1 MDARDK
7 RESEAAVSEVTEKER
22 EGAAARKR
30 TGEFLKNVFFG
41 SMYALWGYL
50 LGGAVLPYGAMPLGV
65 AFLAAADRRVF
76 YIYGG
81 LLLSIFTQSIT
92 GERRLLLA
100 GVYTAVL
107 FVRLLTRLLIDPPW
121 KAEEASGE
129 KTVREV
135 YPQMFSEHI
144 ALRAAL
150 SAVGAF
156 AIGVY
161 RLIEGGMLYYDM
173 YGTIVATL
181 SAPVAV
187 LLCSGFFSASAKK
200 YRRLI
205 GFLAIA
211 FGVIYSAGD
220 LKLYGVSLAA
230 FGCMFAT
237 LYLARTEGTV
247 TGVLSGALL
256 GLAISIE
263 QAPLFAFAGL
273 VAGMLYPISAVFA
286 LCSALSVAVAWGIYV
301 EGLSVLNGLLSALV
315 SAALI
320 FGVWDKLFLGARKK
334 KASAVTGAA
343 EDEAEKENGAR
354 LKEDYLR
361 SRIARLSEAERYAE
375 SERRLR
381 GLSEG
386 LSSISEM
393 LYGMSRALTSPCYAD
408 LKQICD
414 NAFEVSCAGCEN
426 RSVCWKES
434 YRQTNEALGGIC
446 GALQKKGSVETED
459 AERELADRCL
469 RLPDI
474 LSQINHNAY
483 LHSRQLAENDRTELF
498 AADFEAIASLM
509 EGAAMSED
517 GSAFDAILSAEL
529 ARRLSEKG
537 IPFEGVCAL
546 GKERKRAV
554 IFSED
559 TDTLIARSDTLA
571 EIAKEVFGLPS
582 GPPEQDR
589 EAGTVTLRALPKI
602 SVSYAK
608 KSLRA
613 EGEDEFCGDTSGIFE
628 GEVGRS
634 YAFISDGMGSGREA
648 ALTSGLCGLFLRR
661 LIASGCGA
669 EGALK
674 LLNGFLRNRCGTSLC
689 ECSATVDLMELDAYL
704 CRASFYKSGAAP
716 TYVYRNGS
724 LFKLRSHTVPV
735 GIIKELDFRKID
747 LELSCGD
754 LVVMV
759 SDGVTDGK
767 EECPWLFDLLRSQSA
782 SEPERIAELI
792 VKYAKSEGAT
802 DDISVIVAK
811 V

>member
-7 RESEAAVSEVTEKER
+7 RETEGTVSEVTEKER
-22 EGAAARKR
+22 DRTAARKR
-30 TGEFLKNVFFG
+30 TAEFLKNVFFG
-41 SMYALWGYL
+41 GMYALWGYL

-65 AFLAAADRRVF
+65 AFLAASDRRVF
-76 YIYGG
+76 YIYAGLILSVFAKG
-81 LLLSIFTQSIT
+81 ISVEQRLLLS
-92 GERRLLLA
+92 

-121 KAEEASGE
+121 RGDEASGE
-129 KTVREV
+129 KTVKEV

-181 SAPVAV
+181 SAPAAV

-200 YRRLI
+200 YRRII

-220 LKLYGVSLAA
+220 LKLYGISLAA

-256 GLAISIE
+256 GLAISVE

-273 VAGMLYPISAVFA
+273 VAGMLYPISAAFA
-286 LCSALSVAVAWGIYV
+286 LCSSLSVAVAWGIYV

-315 SAALI
+315 SATLI
-320 FGVWDKLFLGARKK
+320 FGVWDKLFLGARKR
-334 KASAVTGAA
+334 KAEAVNAEA
-343 EDEAEKENGAR
+343 EDEAEKSAR
-354 LKEDYLR
+354 LKAAHLR
-361 SRIARLSEAERYAE
+361 SRIRALSEAERNAE
-375 SERRLR
+375 NERRLR
-381 GLSEG
+381 GLSGG

-426 RSVCWKES
+426 RAVCWKES

-446 GALQKKGSVETED
+446 GALQKKGNVD
-459 AERELADRCL
+459 AEDVERMLADRCL

-498 AADFEAIASLM
+498 AVDFEAIAALM
-509 EGAAMSED
+509 EGSSE
-517 GSAFDAILSAEL
+517 GSAVGACDEALGEVL
-529 ARRLSEKG
+529 ARRLSAKG
-537 IPFEGVCAL
+537 IFFDGACVL
-546 GKERKRAV
+546 GERRKRAV

-559 TDTLIARSDTLA
+559 TDGLLAHSETLT
-571 EIAKEVFGLPS
+571 EIAKEIFGSPSGLP
-582 GPPEQDR
+582 EADR
-589 EAGTVTLRALPKI
+589 EAGTVTLRALPKM

-608 KSLRA
+608 RSIRA
-613 EGEDEFCGDTSGIFE
+613 EGEEEFCGDTSGVFDGEE
-628 GEVGRS
+628 GMS

-661 LIASGCGA
+661 LLSSSCGA

-689 ECSATVDLMELDAYL
+689 ECSATVDLMELDTYL

-747 LELSCGD
+747 LDLSSGD

-767 EECPWLFDLLRSQSA
+767 EECPWLFDLLRSQSV

-802 DDISVIVAK
+802 DDVSVIVAK
-811 V
+811 IS